1 MSTSRFMGQSRALL
15 AAVSLAVLGAC
26 GHDAASAPGDLSV
39 ATGKAYDNPA
49 WPKTA
54 IADPTKLGFT
64 AEGLQ
69 ALDARMKQAVDKGEL
84 AGMSYALIKDGEVAD
99 LKYIGAQQL
108 GGRPMQEDT
117 LFRIR
122 STGKTIT
129 AVAMMQLWEQG
140 KWKPE
145 DPITK
150 FLPELANLKVAATPE
165 DTTNLVPIARIPTM
179 NELMTHT
186 AGFAYGLNLA
196 NATERA
202 YRDKDILRS
211 KDMKTFVART
221 AELPLVVQPGQRW
234 QYSIAVDLQGVIIER
249 LSGKR
254 LGDYFEENIFAPLG
268 MTETSFWLTEDKRPR
283 LALVHTRNATT
294 GVLEL
299 FRDADNFAA
308 DDPFKKDSN
317 FESAGGGAAG
327 LISTLHDFTRFTQM
341 LLNKGELGGKRI
353 LKPETVDFM
362 TQNHIGALKG
372 VMGGDGYGFGY
383 GGQVVINGSTETT
396 PLPNG
401 AFSHFSIEGAWY
413 WIDPARKIGFIGLI
427 QRRGPAGPGG
437 VAMGAGGDASRL
449 IYQALAK

>member
-1 MSTSRFMGQSRALL
+1 MSRHILRLLL
-15 AAVSLAVLGAC
+15 AAASFAVLTAC
-26 GHDAASAPGDLSV
+26 GHDAPGAPPL
-39 ATGKAYDNPA
+39 AEARPYDNPA
-49 WPKTA
+49 WPTAA
-54 IADPTKLGFT
+54 IADPNRLGFT

-84 AGMSYALIKDGEVAD
+84 AGISYALVKDGEVAD
-99 LKYIGAQQL
+99 LKFVGAQSL
-108 GGRPMQEDT
+108 GGRPMQPDT

-150 FLPELANLKVAATPE
+150 FLPELANLKVASSPDNTA
-165 DTTNLVPIARIPTM
+165 DLVPVSRTPTM

-202 YRDKDILRS
+202 YREKDILRS
-211 KDMKTFVART
+211 KDMKTLVART

-234 QYSIAVDLQGVIIER
+234 QYSIAVDLQGAIIER
-249 LSGKR
+249 ITGKR
-254 LGDYFEENIFAPLG
+254 LGDYFEQNIFAPLG
-268 MTETSFWLTEDKRPR
+268 MTDTGFWLREADRSR
-283 LALVHTRNATT
+283 LATVYTRNPTT
-294 GVLEL
+294 GSLDV
-299 FRDADNFAA
+299 FRDADNFAS
-308 DDPFKKDSN
+308 DDPFRKDSS
-317 FESAGGGAAG
+317 FESGGGGAAG
-327 LISTLHDFTRFTQM
+327 LISNLHDFVRFTQM
-341 LLNKGELGGKRI
+341 LVNKGELGGERI

-362 TQNHIGALKG
+362 TQNHIGNLKG
-372 VMGGDGYGFGY
+372 VLGGDGFGFGY
-383 GGQVVINGSTETT
+383 GGRVVVNGSTETT
-396 PLPNG
+396 PQPNG

-413 WIDPARKIGFIGLI
+413 WIDPANRISFVGLI

-437 VAMGAGGDASRL
+437 VAMGGDGDAPRL
-449 IYQALAK
+449 VYKALVK